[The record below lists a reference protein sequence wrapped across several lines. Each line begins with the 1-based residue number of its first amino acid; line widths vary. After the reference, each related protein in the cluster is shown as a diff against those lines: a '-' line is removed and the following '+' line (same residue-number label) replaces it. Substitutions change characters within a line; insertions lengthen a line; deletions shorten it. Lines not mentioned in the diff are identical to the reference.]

1 MPDDATTAI
10 SLHNSKSTSD
20 ISFIL
25 DEKEKRLQTK
35 EELIQCKEKILDLH
49 SQNEKL
55 LKEISLERSQ
65 KNSLILN
72 RFEGYQEKEKDL
84 GKFNNELQKQI
95 EYIKDENITLKLKL
109 SDLEGEIQDER

>member
-35 EELIQCKEKILDLH
+35 EELI
-49 SQNEKL
+49 
-55 LKEISLERSQ
+55 
-65 KNSLILN
+65 
-72 RFEGYQEKEKDL
+72 
-84 GKFNNELQKQI
+84 
-95 EYIKDENITLKLKL
+95 
-109 SDLEGEIQDER
+109 